1 MDVSKKYEN
10 PSPEAEANV
19 VSRLFYC
26 WVLPF
31 FKHGYRTHLRVKDI
45 YNTTKDDMSE
55 TLADRLERNW
65 NNELRNKD
73 KKKKPSLKK
82 AIFKTFYKK
91 YIFLGILQFFHCM
104 CIRLL
109 QPILLAEYIRYYE
122 VGKDK
127 EDSQLGWILS
137 SGIVITA
144 FLNILIVHY
153 VTLSC
158 YRIGMRVRVAC
169 CSLIYR
175 KLLKLSQASLTQTT
189 AGQLVN
195 LLSNDVQRFDNASIY
210 LHYIWIMPFHFVLA
224 FYILFQSVGL
234 AAIAGMAMI
243 GLQAIPLQGYL
254 SRLQGKLR
262 YKIALRTDHRIKLMS
277 EIISGIQVIKLYA
290 WEVPFQKVVE
300 LARKL
305 ELDVITKTSYIKGM
319 STGMMVFTERLIL
332 YVTLVTHVFLGNHLT
347 GDIVFSLAQIFNIV
361 QHYVA
366 FNFPNAIATYSEA
379 KVSVHRIETFL
390 LLEETTEKQLQSA
403 ENCKKKIKDNAGKRS
418 NSKTDKIGNN
428 VLNHT
433 DHSKDAKS
441 NDVDA
446 ALKVKNANE
455 APKDCNDMVNGPK
468 DSPTEVN
475 NILNQNHESP
485 INTAMIALKD
495 CNATWIGK
503 DTLALKD
510 LNLII
515 KPGSLCCVVGNVG
528 AGKSSLL
535 HLLLKEMPV
544 SKGKAE
550 VNGSVSYASQEPW
563 LFSSTVKDNILF
575 GKPYAQDRYDAV
587 VRVCA
592 LEADL
597 DQLPYGD
604 RTLVGER
611 GAILSGGQRA
621 RVNLART
628 VYSESDIYLLD
639 DPLSA
644 VDTHVGK
651 HLFQECIKKF
661 LKEKTRILVTHQLQ
675 FLKEADQIVLMKEGK
690 IMEVGK
696 FDTIENLLCF
706 AENNQCDTESNISQ
720 NKEKADQDMER
731 SVHLDSYV
739 SPNADKEAEEEDDL
753 IEKGAIPTSTYL
765 EYCKAGTGVT
775 VLILLIILLMLAQM
789 ASNACDLW
797 LRHWT
802 NNEEL
807 RALHAQRELFS
818 NETITFDDNSTLTYT
833 TTDNETE
840 ALSFENDPV
849 IIHMDIDKKT
859 RNMYIIVYSICI
871 LLSIILTSVRSLL
884 YYRVCMNTS
893 RALHNNM
900 FACILQAPM
909 RFFDINP
916 SGRILNRFSKDMGA
930 IDELL
935 PTAALDA
942 IQIFLVLFGILTMV
956 FIVVPLMIVPALVL
970 SILFY
975 LCRSVYLAS
984 AQDIKRLEGITKAP
998 VFSHTS
1004 STLYGLTTIRSSK
1017 AEKIITK
1024 EFDTLQD
1031 QHTSTWFL
1039 YLASS
1044 ETFGFYL
1051 DIISTMFLAFVTF
1064 QFLVFES
1071 GFTLSGNVGLVIS
1084 QSLILA
1090 GMLQFGVRQS
1100 AEVANNMVSVERVL
1114 QYTKL
1119 DKEDSFQSV
1128 YRTNVDK
1135 SWPHQGKILFKN
1147 VYLKYAADEMPV
1159 LKNLNL
1165 EIRPKEKIGVVG
1177 RTGAGKSSLIAAL
1190 FRLAPLEGTI
1200 SIDDIDTAT
1209 VDLKQ
1214 LRTKMS
1220 IIPQEPVLFSAT
1232 VRYNLDPF
1240 NAYDDATLWNALENV
1255 KLKGYI
1261 KDLNQEVNEGGSN
1274 FSVGQKQLI
1283 CLARAIIRN
1292 NKILVLDEAT
1302 ANIDENTDQLIQA
1315 AIRSNFNDCTVLTIA
1330 HRLNTITDSDRV
1342 LVMHDG
1348 QAVEFGPPVELLA
1361 NQEGAFARMAREAGP
1376 EAESAIRQAAQEAAL
1391 RRMTKDSQEDC
1402 Q

>member
-1 MDVSKKYEN
+1 
-10 PSPEAEANV
+10 
-19 VSRLFYC
+19 
-26 WVLPF
+26 
-31 FKHGYRTHLRVKDI
+31 
-45 YNTTKDDMSE
+45 MSE

-73 KKKKPSLKK
+73 CKTKPSLNR
-82 AIFKTFYKK
+82 AIFKTFYKR
-91 YIFLGILQFFHCM
+91 YIFIGILQFFHCM
-104 CIRLL
+104 CIRML

-122 VGKDK
+122 AGKDK

-137 SGIVITA
+137 SLIVVTA
-144 FLNILIVHY
+144 FLNILIAHFN
-153 VTLSC
+153 TLSC

-234 AAIAGMAMI
+234 AAIAGMTMI
-243 GLQAIPLQGYL
+243 GLQAIPLQGFL

-290 WEVPFQKVVE
+290 WELPFQKVVE

-366 FNFPNAIATYSEA
+366 FSFPNAIATYSEA
-379 KVSVHRIETFL
+379 RVSVQRIEKFL
-390 LLEETTEKQLQSA
+390 LLEETTENEVQLDEIWKPNGL
-403 ENCKKKIKDNAGKRS
+403 ENKTKTGNL
-418 NSKTDKIGNN
+418 KTDKSRNDVIKQDDLNN
-428 VLNHT
+428 EEI
-433 DHSKDAKS
+433 AKS
-441 NDVDA
+441 NAVDNNTKEA
-446 ALKVKNANE
+446 PTDSNNITAKDSQTEVKN
-455 APKDCNDMVNGPK
+455 
-468 DSPTEVN
+468 
-475 NILNQNHESP
+475 NQNQQNS
-485 INTAMIALKD
+485 TAIIQLDD
-495 CNATWIGK
+495 CNASWVGQ
-503 DTLALKD
+503 DTLALEN
-510 LNLII
+510 LNLIV

-544 SKGKAE
+544 ASGNAEIKG
-550 VNGSVSYASQEPW
+550 NVSYASQEPW
-563 LFSSTVKDNILF
+563 LFNSTIRDNILF
-575 GKPYAQDRYDAV
+575 GKPYSQDRYDIV

-597 DQLPYGD
+597 DQLPSGD
-604 RTLVGER
+604 KTLVGER

-621 RVNLART
+621 RVNLARA
-628 VYSESDIYLLD
+628 VYAEDDIYLLD

-661 LKEKTRILVTHQLQ
+661 LKDKTRILVTHQLQ

-706 AENNQCDTESNISQ
+706 AENNETDTDSNITK
-720 NKEKADQDMER
+720 KEKPDQELER

-739 SPNADKEAEEEDDL
+739 GPNADKDAEEEDEL

-765 EYCKAGTGVT
+765 EYCRAGTGVA
-775 VLILLIILLMLAQM
+775 VLILLIILLMMAQM

-802 NNEEL
+802 NNEEI
-807 RALHAQRELFS
+807 RALHAHRQYL
-818 NETITFDDNSTLTYT
+818 NNNTLTFEDNT
-833 TTDNETE
+833 TLAYIVTDNETE
-840 ALSFENDPV
+840 PLSYDDDPV
-849 IIHMDIDKKT
+849 VIYLEIDEKT
-859 RNMYIIVYSICI
+859 RNMYIIVYTFCI

-884 YYRVCMNTS
+884 YYKVCMNTS
-893 RALHNNM
+893 KALHNNM

-909 RFFDINP
+909 RFFDTNP

-942 IQIFLVLFGILTMV
+942 IQICLVLFGILTMV
-956 FIVVPLMIVPALVL
+956 FVVVPLMIVPALVL
-970 SILFY
+970 SVLFY
-975 LCRSVYLAS
+975 FCRSIYLAS

-1017 AEKIITK
+1017 AERIITK

-1044 ETFGFYL
+1044 EAFGFYL
-1051 DIISTMFLAFVTF
+1051 DMISTVFLAFVTF
-1064 QFLVFES
+1064 QFLVFQS

-1090 GMLQFGVRQS
+1090 GMLQFGIRQS

-1119 DKEDSFQSV
+1119 DKEDSFQSIN
-1128 YRTNVDK
+1128 RTNVDK

-1147 VYLKYAADEMPV
+1147 VYLRYAADEMPV

-1200 SIDDIDTAT
+1200 SIDDVDTST
-1209 VDLKQ
+1209 VDLKL

-1240 NAYDDATLWNALENV
+1240 DAYDDATLWNALENV
-1255 KLKGYI
+1255 KLKSYI
-1261 KDLNQEVNEGGSN
+1261 KDLSQEVNEGGSN

-1302 ANIDENTDQLIQA
+1302 ANIDENTDQLVQA
-1315 AIRSNFNDCTVLTIA
+1315 AIRSNFCECTVLTIA

-1348 QAVEFGPPVELLA
+1348 QAVEFGPPSELLA
-1361 NQEGAFARMAREAGP
+1361 NQEGVFARMVREAGP
-1376 EAESAIRQAAQEAAL
+1376 EAEAAIRQAAQEAAL
-1391 RRMTKDSQEDC
+1391 KRTRQNQDDAC
-1402 Q
+1402 